1 VITPLSDP
9 VSLILRE
16 FLVSLAKYDNEQGN
30 TACTNIAD
38 SLASKWT
45 VLEGQKQTPNLQVHT
60 GLGSRRNVFGSLDQL
75 LTSPVP
81 DLPLQMDKVR

>member
-16 FLVSLAKYDNEQGN
+16 FLVSLAKYDIQNGN
-30 TACTNIAD
+30 TDCTNIGD
-38 SLASKWT
+38 SLPSKCT
-45 VLEGQKQTPNLQVHT
+45 VLEEQKQTRNEF
-60 GLGSRRNVFGSLDQL
+60 GSKRNVLGSLDQL

-81 DLPLQMDKVR
+81 DLPRQVDKVR